1 MDTSA
6 NSIGRRLS
14 ELSKYKVTEAVPRR
28 AFLSVPAK
36 MTSSD
41 FLPRKFLSDCSPIA
55 QRIASATLDLPEP
68 LGPTITVMPRFITL
82 RVAILASAL
91 FCSKSGLPAEA
102 SAKVGRKS
110 KTVLLAKDLKPLISS
125 FFKYMFSKFQN
136 PNDKFQI
143 NIKTQNVKT
152 LSK

>member
-41 FLPRKFLSDCSPIA
+41 FLPRRFLSDCSPIA

-68 LGPTITVMPRFITL
+68 LGPTITVIPL
-82 RVAILASAL
+82 LL
-91 FCSKSGLPAEA
+91 LPATSPPARLDETSSKRAGEA
-102 SAKVGRKS
+102 GKSGRKS
-110 KTVLLAKDLKPLISS
+110 KTKPL
-125 FFKYMFSKFQN
+125 FQ
-136 PNDKFQI
+136 K
-143 NIKTQNVKT
+143 
-152 LSK
+152 